1 MSEINILSPHVADL
15 IAAGEVVDRPAS
27 VVKELMENSFDAGA
41 RTVTVEI
48 RNGGATYIRVTDDGK
63 GMSPEDAGIAFL
75 RHATSKL
82 QNERGLESIGTF
94 GFRGEALAAVSAVSR
109 IEMTTRQTGADH
121 GVRMTLTAG
130 DIQEM
135 YETGCPEGTTMIIR
149 DLFFNTPARLKFL
162 KSDRAEGSACVQAAM
177 KCALGRPDISVRC
190 IKDGKEE
197 FFSPGDGKLESC
209 VYHLLGRDMAK
220 SMIQCEPVDE
230 FVRVRGFVSSPAEG
244 RGNRTAQY
252 FFVNGRAVKSPLIQK
267 GLEMAYRNRLLTGRY
282 PYCVLYV
289 EIPFGSVDVNVHP
302 TKAEVKFSNEKTVYD
317 AVYYT
322 CLEAVNRENRLKEE
336 KEREIYWKKNDD
348 FFNKNGHYP
357 AKILEPTPEKKIYN
371 PLEGIEYDETG
382 RIIPTADGRELERY
396 DIPLQLKK
404 DFRMRD
410 AAAAPEHIPPAKA
423 RLPMEDIPPEDIPAV
438 MPPEVQ
444 PPIVQ
449 EEIALTME
457 PIVPTV
463 GADSIRPQST
473 PSVGTPLAGV
483 LPAEPIVGTPLAGV
497 LPTAPTVG
505 TPLAGV
511 LPAAPIVGTPLAGV
525 LNSEPVQET
534 VWEEPP
540 VPVEERCEPFRVV
553 GEVLKTYIV
562 VEHSDKMTLIDK
574 HAAHARMHFDRLSAY
589 KADAPSQMLLVP
601 EVLRLSREDYDLVSE
616 NAEAF
621 EQLGYEIDSFGDDAL
636 MLRAVPANIDYADGR
651 ASIEELCEH
660 LRSGRGVTYE
670 QVRLELLKTVACNAA
685 IKAGRSSDAKE
696 LAVLAEAVLL
706 GKVKYCPHGRPVSVT
721 YTKNDLHK
729 QFDRIV

>member
-109 IEMTTRQTGADH
+109 IEMTTRQTGAAH

-135 YETGCPEGTTMIIR
+135 YETGCPQGTTMIIR

-220 SMIQCEPVDE
+220 SMIACEPVDE
-230 FVRVRGFVSSPAEG
+230 FIRVRGFVSSPAEG

-267 GLEMAYRNRLLTGRY
+267 GLEMAYRNRLLTGRF

-289 EIPFGSVDVNVHP
+289 EIPFGNVDVNVHP
-302 TKAEVKFSNEKTVYD
+302 TKAEVKFSNEKAVYD

-336 KEREIYWKKNDD
+336 KEREVYFKRNDD

-357 AKILEPTPEKKIYN
+357 AKIVEPEPEQKWVN

-396 DIPLQLKK
+396 DIPLHKK
-404 DFRMRD
+404 IDFRMRD
-410 AAAAPEHIPPAKA
+410 VAAAPEYIPPVKT
-423 RLPMEDIPPEDIPAV
+423 RLPEEDVPPEEVPT
-438 MPPEVQ
+438 VQ
-444 PPIVQ
+444 PPMVQ
-449 EEIALTME
+449 GEIALTME
-457 PIVPTV
+457 PIVEAPPVGTDALGGPLPIQETVWEDTAPSV
-463 GADSIRPQST
+463 GADSIRPQT
-473 PSVGTPLAGV
+473 
-483 LPAEPIVGTPLAGV
+483 
-497 LPTAPTVG
+497 
-505 TPLAGV
+505 
-511 LPAAPIVGTPLAGV
+511 APIVGTPLAGV
-525 LNSEPVQET
+525 PDTEPIQET
-534 VWEEPP
+534 VWEEPALS
-540 VPVEERCEPFRVV
+540 EEHCEPFRVV

-562 VEHSDKMTLIDK
+562 VEHGERMTLIDK
-574 HAAHARMHFDRLSAY
+574 HAAHERIHFDRLSAY
-589 KADAPSQMLLVP
+589 KTDAPGQMLLVP

-616 NAEAF
+616 NMEAF
-621 EQLGYEIDSFGDDAL
+621 EQLGYEIDGFGDDAL

-651 ASIEELCEH
+651 AGIEELCDH

-670 QVRLELLKTVACNAA
+670 QVRLELLKTVACKAA
-685 IKAGRSSDAKE
+685 IKAGRSSEPGE
-696 LAVLAEAVLL
+696 LAALAEAVLT
-706 GKVKYCPHGRPVSVT
+706 GRVKYCPHGRPVSVT
-721 YTKNDLHK
+721 YTKTDLHK

>member
-357 AKILEPTPEKKIYN
+357 AKILEPTPVKKIYN

-473 PSVGTPLAGV
+473 PTVGTPLAGV
-483 LPAEPIVGTPLAGV
+483 LPAE
-497 LPTAPTVG
+497 
-505 TPLAGV
+505 
-511 LPAAPIVGTPLAGV
+511 PIVGTPLAGV

-574 HAAHARMHFDRLSAY
+574 HAAHERMHFDRLSAY
-589 KADAPSQMLLVP
+589 KSDAPSQMLLVP

-670 QVRLELLKTVACNAA
+670 QVRLELLKTVACKAA

>member
-63 GMSPEDAGIAFL
+63 GMNPEDAGIAFL

-109 IEMTTRQTGADH
+109 IEMTTRRTGAKS

-162 KSDRAEGSACVQAAM
+162 KSDRSEGSACVQAAM

-197 FFSPGDGKLESC
+197 FFSPGDGTLESC
-209 VYHLLGRDMAK
+209 VYHLLGRDLAK
-220 SMIQCEPVDE
+220 SMIACEPNDE
-230 FVRVRGFVSSPAEG
+230 FIRVRGFVSSPAEG

-267 GLEMAYRNRLLTGRY
+267 GLEMAYRNRLLTGRF

-289 EIPFGSVDVNVHP
+289 EIPFGNVDVNVHP
-302 TKAEVKFSNEKTVYD
+302 TKAEVKFSNEKAVYN

-322 CLEAVNRENRLKEE
+322 CLEAVERENRLKEQA
-336 KEREIYWKKNDD
+336 EREAYYEKHDD
-348 FFNKNGHYP
+348 YFNKNGHYP
-357 AKILEPTPEKKIYN
+357 KKEAEPKPAYRN
-371 PLEGIEYDETG
+371 PLEGIEYDENG
-382 RIIPTADGRELERY
+382 RIIPTADGRERNSYE
-396 DIPLQLKK
+396 IPLRLKQ

-410 AAAAPEHIPPAKA
+410 VAAGPAPLYERPAAVPPVAQPAK
-423 RLPMEDIPPEDIPAV
+423 LPPV
-438 MPPEVQ
+438 VQ
-444 PPIVQ
+444 QPIVQ
-449 EEIALTME
+449 KDIALTME
-457 PIVPTV
+457 PIVSAEAEEAAPV
-463 GADSIRPQST
+463 IE
-473 PSVGTPLAGV
+473 
-483 LPAEPIVGTPLAGV
+483 LPAIELPKVQEPVVAEEVT
-497 LPTAPTVG
+497 
-505 TPLAGV
+505 
-511 LPAAPIVGTPLAGV
+511 PAAVVPAQ
-525 LNSEPVQET
+525 EPVQET
-534 VWEEPP
+534 VWQAEEEAAT
-540 VPVEERCEPFRVV
+540 VEPFRVV

-562 VEHSDKMTLIDK
+562 VEHGDKMTLIDK
-574 HAAHARMHFDRLSAY
+574 HAAHERMHFDRLSAY
-589 KADAPSQMLLVP
+589 KADAPGQMLLVP
-601 EVLRLSREDYDLVSE
+601 EVIRLSREDLDLVCE
-616 NAEAF
+616 NMESF
-621 EQLGYEIDSFGDDAL
+621 ENLGYELDSFGDDAL
-636 MLRAVPANIDYADGR
+636 MLRAVPADIDFADGR
-651 ASIEELCEH
+651 ACVEELCDN
-660 LRSGRGVTYE
+660 LRSGRAVTYE
-670 QVRLELLKTVACNAA
+670 QVRQELLKTVACKAA
-685 IKAGRSSDAKE
+685 IKAGKSSGMAE
-696 LAVLAEAVLL
+696 LTVLAEAVLS

-721 YTKNDLHK
+721 YTRTQLDK

>member
-109 IEMTTRQTGADH
+109 IEMTTRQTGAPR

-230 FVRVRGFVSSPAEG
+230 FIRVKGFVSSPAEG

-267 GLEMAYRNRLLTGRY
+267 GLEMAYRNRLLTGRF

-289 EIPFGSVDVNVHP
+289 EIPFGNVDVNVHP
-302 TKAEVKFSNEKTVYD
+302 TKAEVKFSNEKAVYD

-322 CLEAVNRENRLKEE
+322 CLETVNRENRLKEE
-336 KEREIYWKKNDD
+336 KEREKYWEENDD
-348 FFNKNGHYP
+348 FYNKNGHYP
-357 AKILEPTPEKKIYN
+357 AKIIEPVPGQKWKD

-382 RIIPTADGRELERY
+382 RIIPTTDGRELERY
-396 DIPLQLKK
+396 DIPLHKK
-404 DFRMRD
+404 IDYRMRD
-410 AAAAPEHIPPAKA
+410 VAATPEYIPTARSLPA
-423 RLPMEDIPPEDIPAV
+423 EDIPPEDEPAK
-438 MPPEVQ
+438 MPPVVQ
-444 PPIVQ
+444 PPVVQ

-457 PIVPTV
+457 PIVEELEA
-463 GADSIRPQST
+463 GEHCS
-473 PSVGTPLAGV
+473 PLQDKV
-483 LPAEPIVGTPLAGV
+483 VSNP
-497 LPTAPTVG
+497 APTVG

-511 LPAAPIVGTPLAGV
+511 LDTAPSVGTPLAGV

-540 VPVEERCEPFRVV
+540 VPAEERCEPFRVV

-562 VEHSDKMTLIDK
+562 VEHGDSMTLIDK
-574 HAAHARMHFDRLSAY
+574 HAAHERLHFDRLSAY
-589 KADAPSQMLLVP
+589 KTDAPGQLLLVP
-601 EVLRLSREDYDLVSE
+601 EVLRLSREDAALIVE
-616 NAEAF
+616 NMEAF
-621 EQLGYEIDSFGDDAL
+621 AQLGYEIDGFGDDAL

-651 ASIEELCEH
+651 ASIEELCEQ
-660 LRSGRGVTYE
+660 LRSGRSVTYE
-670 QVRLELLKTVACNAA
+670 QVRSELLKTVACKAA
-685 IKAGRSSDAKE
+685 IKAGRGSDPKE
-696 LAVLAEAVLL
+696 LAVLAEAVLS

-721 YTKNDLHK
+721 YTRNALHK